1 MSCAN
6 HLVRLTLFGLV
17 CSVAAVVAAQ
27 EEVKDRPA
35 VGIASAEE
43 IANLVRQL
51 DAEQYSQREGATKRL
66 TAIGKTAIPAVSKA
80 AVEGSLEVTGR
91 SIDIL
96 KSLYESSD
104 EATKAAAEDALQ
116 KLAEGDH
123 GAAARR
129 AKGVLKPKEVPG
141 RTFRRGGMIP
151 GGARKVSV
159 KTINGVKTIEV
170 VAKDRK
176 IEIVEDPKQG
186 IKIAITTKKDGKEE
200 TERIEAKNAD
210 ELQKKNEGAYKLYSA
225 FAQKQNGAAVA
236 KIKLN
241 QGNIRVRALAIPA
254 QARLGRK
261 QVDMAVLMLRNWAT
275 QLPRLTGENELK
287 DASKESIAELKKRLD
302 EVKNQI
308 AELEKRIDAQGNA
321 VEEQT
326 QEKKSPVAQPE

>member
-6 HLVRLTLFGLV
+6 HVVSLTLFGLV
-17 CSVAAVVAAQ
+17 CSVAAVVAA
-27 EEVKDRPA
+27 EEEAKHKPA
-35 VGIASAEE
+35 DGIASAAG
-43 IANLVRQL
+43 IADLVRQL
-51 DAEQYSQREGATKRL
+51 DADQYSQREAATKRL
-66 TAIGKTAIPAVSKA
+66 TAIGKAAIPAVRKA
-80 AVEGSLEVTGR
+80 ATEGSLEVTGR

-96 KSLYESSD
+96 KSLYASSD

-123 GAAARR
+123 EAAARR

-141 RTFRRGGMIP
+141 RALPRGGMIP
-151 GGARKVSV
+151 GGAKKVSV
-159 KTINGVKTIEV
+159 KTVNGVKTIEV

-186 IKIAITTKKDGKEE
+186 IKMAITTKKDGKEE

-210 ELQKKNEGAYKLYSA
+210 ELKKKNEGAYKLYSA
-225 FAQKQNGAAVA
+225 FAQKQNGVAAA

-261 QVDMAVLMLRNWAT
+261 PVDMAVLMLRNWAT

-287 DASKESIAELKKRLD
+287 VAPKESIAELKKRLD

-308 AELEKRIDAQGNA
+308 AELEKRIDAQGNG
-321 VEEQT
+321 VKEQT
-326 QEKKSPVAQPE
+326 GEKSPVEQPK